1 MKNDL
6 ISFFSNDENY
16 SNITIKEKY
25 EKYPEIKYPMITIEE
40 IVNEEVNRYT
50 DDGGE
55 NISYI
60 AYQLEI
66 SAKQSS
72 TLTARENVQAIR
84 DRVDA
89 LMKNDTYRC
98 LRRITS
104 SPITPMQSDNNIMVG
119 YLRYDCHVDIKR
131 NIIYRR
137 Y

>member
-1 MKNDL
+1 MKDDL

-84 DRVDA
+84 DKVDA

>member
-84 DRVDA
+84 DKVDA